1 LTNNQSSNLV
11 KKTLTYSIDTHLH
24 LSAAP
29 YFRLLINESANL
41 YAEFAHKSIELD
53 NPSLLF
59 IDKQQEVQIFST
71 QKETQTFIIIQFYF
85 DEQLLAHITGQ
96 SFS

>member
-1 LTNNQSSNLV
+1 MLTNNQSSNLV
-11 KKTLTYSIDTHLH
+11 KTLTYSIDTHLH

-59 IDKQQEVQIFST
+59 IDKQQEVQIFLLKGNT
-71 QKETQTFIIIQFYF
+71 NFIIIQFILMSNY
-85 DEQLLAHITGQ
+85 
-96 SFS
+96 